1 MASAHIL
8 ITGTANRHNSQ
19 VRGLVD
25 DLTRVRQDAERLKMV
40 FDQAALGG
48 DWPALA
54 ALLGIESAAEA
65 ETIYNLLGSV
75 VAELDG
81 AFITQMVGRLG

>member
-1 MASAHIL
+1 MASAHIR
-8 ITGTANRHNSQ
+8 INGTGTRHNQELRRFVDNLRS
-19 VRGLVD
+19 VRN
-25 DLTRVRQDAERLKMV
+25 DAQRLKDV

-54 ALLGIESAAEA
+54 LLLDVTETEA

-75 VAELDG
+75 KGELE
-81 AFITQMVGRLG
+81 ASFISQMLGRLG

>member
-8 ITGTANRHNSQ
+8 INGTATRHNAQ
-19 VRGLVD
+19 LRAFVD
-25 DLTRVRQDAERLKMV
+25 KVTTAQQEAERLKAV
-40 FDQAALGG
+40 YDQAALGG

-54 ALLGIESAAEA
+54 ALLGLEDAGEA
-65 ETIYNLLGSV
+65 ETLYNLLGSV
-75 VAELDG
+75 VGELNG